1 MGCGESRCRDVC
13 PQESELRMRD
23 LTERQFAAAM
33 LRNGF
38 SKDEGLLNGFRHPDL
53 PNVMFMT
60 MLIQVNG
67 YRGALKAAL
76 DTIQKAQAKR
86 AAA

>member
-1 MGCGESRCRDVC
+1 MDSGESRCRDVC

-23 LTERQFAAAM
+23 LTEKQFVAAM

-38 SKDEGLLNGFRHPDL
+38 TKDESLLNGFRHPDL
-53 PNVMFMT
+53 PEVMFMT

-67 YRGALKAAL
+67 YRGALKTAL
-76 DTIQKAQAKR
+76 ETLKKAQAQK
-86 AAA
+86 AA